1 MSMDQFFN
9 EVPFWVIYLV
19 SVVVVLLSIKL
30 GIVVAN
36 IKSRRDEGEHESSV
50 GTVVGAT
57 LGLLAFILAFSFGMS
72 ADRFGAR
79 KQLLLDEVNA
89 IETTYLRAGFFAEPS
104 RSDIRNELKKYV
116 NTRAFDTS
124 VVDFTYQQYK
134 KLIKD
139 SEAIHTQLWAHAEK
153 IARTD
158 LNSDIGALF
167 VESLNNLIELHTS
180 RVTVG
185 FYRIPSIIWIVLISV
200 TILSMASVGY
210 YFGRFGKVS
219 WMISI
224 GLALVF
230 SVVILLIFD
239 LDRTGSGNIKV
250 NQQPMINLQQKLEYL
265 K

>member
-1 MSMDQFFN
+1 MNIDRFFDV
-9 EVPFWVIYLV
+9 VPFWVIYFL
-19 SVVVVLLSIKL
+19 SVFVVLLSIKL
-30 GIVVAN
+30 GIIIAN
-36 IKSRRDEGEHESSV
+36 IKSKKDDGEHESSV

-104 RSDIRNELKKYV
+104 RSDIRRDIKKYV
-116 NTRAFDTS
+116 DTRAVDTR
-124 VVDFTYQQYK
+124 VVELTYQQYQQI
-134 KLIKD
+134 IKN

-153 IARTD
+153 ISRSD

-167 VESLNNLIELHTS
+167 VESLNNLIELHTA
-180 RVTVG
+180 RLTVG
-185 FYRIPSIIWIVLISV
+185 LYRIPSIIWIVLLSV

-210 YFGRFGKVS
+210 YFGRFGKVN

-239 LDRTGSGNIKV
+239 LDRTGTGNIKI
-250 NQQPMINLQQKLEYL
+250 NQQPMINLQQKLEYI